1 MKEIIIK
8 RLSFIKYLYN
18 FAIEHSYKP
27 EPLNAVSLL
36 IFHDALDLFTQIAIE
51 KVDHLVIDNYV
62 KNTHKKRDKLYLIDY
77 LEILGINSQAMMR
90 INTARNSLKH
100 VGNLPNKIDIE
111 SFRASI
117 TAFFE
122 ENILKIF
129 EIEFS
134 EISLIDI
141 ISNEK
146 AKGSLKAAEALL
158 KEHKLEESLAETAI
172 AFNVLVREYG
182 SPKINKESLNINSA
196 KELGIESLKDSHKL
210 LNYIKKLKNAIESTH
225 NDLRYISLGIDYQKY
240 LRFRHLTPH
249 ISWTLNGNYTYYGG
263 WWRPGSLPSM
273 GDVESCI
280 NFVIESAVIL
290 QQSKEI

>member
-1 MKEIIIK
+1 MKEIIR

-18 FAIEHSYKP
+18 FAIEQSYKP
-27 EPLNAVSLL
+27 EPMNAVSLL
-36 IFHDALDLFTQIAIE
+36 IFHDTLDLFAQIAIE
-51 KVDHLVIDNYV
+51 KVDSVVIDNYLNN
-62 KNTHKKRDKLYLIDY
+62 KKTKRDRLYLMDY
-77 LEILGINSQAMMR
+77 LEILGINSHAMIR

-100 VGNLPNKIDIE
+100 VSNLPSKIDIE

-122 ENILKIF
+122 ENVLKIF
-129 EIEFS
+129 GIEFS

-158 KEHKLEESLAETAI
+158 KEHKLEGSLAETAI
-172 AFNVLVREYG
+172 AFSILVREYG
-182 SPKINKESLNINSA
+182 LPKIIKESLNVSSA
-196 KELGIESLKDSHKL
+196 RELGIESLKDSHKL
-210 LNYIKKLKNAIESTH
+210 LKYIKKLKNAIESTD

-249 ISWTLNGNYTYYGG
+249 ISWTLSGDYRYYGG
-263 WWRPGSLPSM
+263 WLLPEKIPNM
-273 GDVESCI
+273 GDVEFCI

-290 QQSKEI
+290 QQYKEF